1 MPDPN
6 KDSTSSTHDNKKPK
20 KKSKGKI
27 DIPTA
32 IFFGVLVVGMII
44 LTIIILKKPSSK
56 IYSKSY
62 GDDIEALVEVY
73 KNGDIDLAISMK
85 DDQTLQQGKY
95 KSVDDSSKDTYDGEY
110 EVTFNENGVDIKV
123 KMIIKDDKLT
133 LTYDDGTSIDFKEKK
148 K

>member
-6 KDSTSSTHDNKKPK
+6 KDSTSSTHDSKKPK

-110 EVTFNENGVDIKV
+110 DVTFNENGVDIKV